1 LSERRLLIVDD
12 EEGVRFPIREFF
24 TAGGYEV
31 VEAASVR
38 EALEVFRSSR
48 PDVAILDYSLPD
60 GDGLT
65 LLSQLKELDPTVP
78 VVILTAHG
86 SIDLAV
92 RAIKEGAEQFF
103 TKPVELRGLE
113 LIVGRLLE
121 HHRMRQVTAA
131 GRTREARQ
139 AVNPFLGESPAIKRL
154 EEQAQ
159 RVASSS
165 VPVLILGETGT
176 GKGVLARWLH
186 QSGPRSDAAFVD
198 LNCAGLSRDLLENE
212 LFGHQKGAFTGAVGA
227 KQGLL
232 ETAHRGTL
240 FLDEI
245 GDVDLQVQGKLLKV
259 IEELRFRRLGDVRDR
274 EVDTR
279 LIAATHR
286 DLAALVREERFR
298 EDLYYRI
305 RAIPLQV
312 PPLRER
318 GRDVVVLARHLV
330 ERIAVDLARPGVSLS
345 AGAERALQSHPWP
358 GNVRELRNAL
368 EHAVLLSPR
377 TTLEAEDLR
386 DGLAGTPARGSGASG
401 ELPRTLLAAEK
412 AHISRILEEEGWVVP
427 QAAKVLGISRTS
439 LYERIKKHA
448 LSRHRR

>member
-1 LSERRLLIVDD
+1 MSERRLLIVDD

-24 TAGGYEV
+24 AAGGYEV

-38 EALEVFRSSR
+38 EALEVFRTTR
-48 PDVAILDYSLPD
+48 PDVGILDYSLPD

-113 LIVGRLLE
+113 MIVKRLLE
-121 HHRMRQVTAA
+121 NQRMRQVTAA

-139 AVNPFLGESPAIKRL
+139 AVDPFLGESPAIRRL
-154 EEQAQ
+154 AEQAQ
-159 RVASSS
+159 RVASST

-186 QSGPRSDAAFVD
+186 ENSPRADAAFVD

-212 LFGHQKGAFTGAVGA
+212 LFGHQKGAFTGAVGT

-305 RAIPLQV
+305 RAIPLHV

-318 GRDVVVLARHLV
+318 GRDVVILARHLV
-330 ERIAVDLARPGVSLS
+330 ERIAADLARPGVSLS
-345 AGAERALQSHPWP
+345 PGAERALESHPWP

-368 EHAVLLSPR
+368 EHAVLLSGR
-377 TTLEAEDLR
+377 SRLEAEDLR
-386 DGLAGTPARGSGASG
+386 EGLVGTTASRVSETG
-401 ELPRTLLAAEK
+401 DQPRTLLEAEK

-427 QAAKVLGISRTS
+427 QAAKVLGMSRTS
-439 LYERIKKHA
+439 LYERIKKHG
-448 LSRHRR
+448 LRRRR